1 VTARR
6 AAIARV
12 ALTVILVGGGVGAV
26 STLHAM
32 DWRAFGAALA
42 SVSPLPLALA
52 LVVSTVQVYA
62 QLARFVVLVPP
73 EARHPIAELLDATA
87 VGQLLNYATPLRAG
101 DAYKLIRLAPD
112 APSEPPIATGER
124 REGRFSILL
133 AALLVERVA
142 DITALF
148 VMAAWAS
155 FSELVTWLATLLPST
170 ANVLEIALGVVV
182 AVVAGVLVAPRTP
195 KAFTRFVRHVRGAL
209 WSPRFPRSF
218 GVSLATWALDAG
230 TLYWTTRSIGA
241 YHLSFREV
249 MQSVFVLNLGIAVPV
264 TVGNLGVFEAALAF
278 GLTRHGVPPEDALA
292 IATLEHFV
300 KFAGLGLCLGTL
312 RLGRALRLEV
322 LALHRKR
329 APERPEDDVP

>member
-1 VTARR
+1 MRASRPLPMKDNRASRR
-6 AAIARV
+6 KTIARI
-12 ALTVILVGGGVGAV
+12 ALTVILVGGGIGAV

-32 DWRAFGAALA
+32 DWTAFRAALA
-42 SVSPLPLALA
+42 GVALLPLTLA

-73 EARHPIAELLDATA
+73 AARHPLGELLDATA

-112 APSEPPIATGER
+112 SESSAQSSQS
-124 REGRFSILL
+124 RFSILL

-148 VMAAWAS
+148 VLAAWAS
-155 FSELVTWLATLLPST
+155 LSELVSWSLSLVPSRF
-170 ANVLEIALGVVV
+170 AAIEIAGASVVLV
-182 AVVAGVLVAPRTP
+182 AVVVVLVRRMPRT
-195 KAFTRFVRHVRGAL
+195 FGSFVGDVRGAL
-209 WSPRFPRSF
+209 WSPRFGRAL
-218 GVSLATWALDAG
+218 GVSLLTWGLDAG
-230 TLYWTTRSIGA
+230 TLYWTTRSIGGYA
-241 YHLSFREV
+241 LSFRDV

-278 GLTRHGVPPEDALA
+278 ALTRHGIPAADALA

-300 KFAGLGLCLGTL
+300 KFSGLGLCVGTL
-312 RLGRALRLEV
+312 RLGRALRP
-322 LALHRKR
+322 A
-329 APERPEDDVP
+329 APLDPRDPV